1 MANISN
7 KPDISQ
13 INRFT
18 ERLSKLKKFG
28 FLQEHYREVLS
39 VIKSIYSY
47 IDHMEARNT
56 ELSIA
61 YNQEKEKR
69 QQMEVYIALM
79 QFEMN
84 RQGVRPYVP
93 YLTENPIIKT
103 FVKDPKFISNFQ
115 EAITYKN
122 TSI

>member
-13 INRFT
+13 INRFS
-18 ERLSKLKKFG
+18 ERFLKSRTTQ
-28 FLQEHYREVLS
+28 FLHQHYKEILQ
-39 VIKSIYSY
+39 VIRSIYGY
-47 IDHMEARNT
+47 IDHLEASNT

-103 FVKDPKFISNFQ
+103 FVKDESFISRFQ
-115 EAITYKN
+115 EAFTYKS
-122 TSI
+122 TTV